1 MSDEQSLT
9 THLAVTPPLVDEQP
23 TEAAAAGGRPTMYS
37 DELASRICDLVAER
51 VPVVEICTM
60 DGMPSKDTL
69 YRWKR
74 QNKEFSDLYAR
85 ARGHRADSRQDHID
99 EIVSKLEAGNIDP
112 QVARVIIDAEKWQ
125 MSKEQP
131 RNYGDK
137 LAIGGDADADPV
149 KHIIEHVY
157 VRHPGS

>member
-1 MSDEQSLT
+1 MTDTPDGIDSLAET
-9 THLAVTPPLVDEQP
+9 LADEQP
-23 TEAAAAGGRPTMYS
+23 TEAAAKGGRPTMYS
-37 DELASRICDLVAER
+37 EELASRICDLVAER
-51 VPVVEICTM
+51 VPVVEICVM

-74 QNKEFSDLYAR
+74 QNKEFSDHYAR
-85 ARGHRADSRQDHID
+85 ARSHRADSRQDHID

-131 RNYGDK
+131 RSYGDK
-137 LAIGGDADADPV
+137 LAIGGDADAGPV
-149 KHIIEHVY
+149 KHIIEHIY
-157 VRHPGS
+157 VRPTGN

>member
-1 MSDEQSLT
+1 MTDET
-9 THLAVTPPLVDEQP
+9 DEPKQ
-23 TEAAAAGGRPTMYS
+23 GRPTLYTE
-37 DELASRICDLVAER
+37 ELASRICDLVAER
-51 VPVVEICTM
+51 VPVVEICAM
-60 DGMPSKDTL
+60 DDMPSKDTL

-85 ARGHRADSRQDHID
+85 ARAHRADSRQDHID
-99 EIVSKLEAGNIDP
+99 EIVSKLETGAIDP

-131 RNYGDK
+131 RSYGEK

-149 KHIIEHVY
+149 KHIVEHVY
-157 VRHPGS
+157 VRPTGS